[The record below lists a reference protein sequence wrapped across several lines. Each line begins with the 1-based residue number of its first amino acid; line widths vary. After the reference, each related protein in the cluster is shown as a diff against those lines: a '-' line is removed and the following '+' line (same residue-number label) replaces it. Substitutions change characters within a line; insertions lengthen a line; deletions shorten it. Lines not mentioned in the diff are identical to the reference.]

1 MLLGPVPYLY
11 PVKVTFT
18 EEEWNEYLE
27 MVNFRAA
34 RRDRYAEG
42 LSSSQS
48 SSILG
53 SSDYHEHRQRAHV
66 YSRQGQHGSLH
77 EDEACGFRCNR
88 SADFLAGDKMQFRS
102 YKKRRFS
109 EDDNTSLRFEGRHTI
124 GKETTGFFIDS
135 RYQRNARKLHHWKSG
150 ENSMFPPDKHHIL
163 RGKSVE
169 MPYHFTRFCDVEDSW
184 QQEQSKKLS
193 TRDLELYSKTDRE
206 LSSRKY
212 YKFDT
217 NKRGFD
223 DHFGRFRE
231 KDLGARHDM
240 YSALG
245 KNVDIVD
252 GFRSI
257 PRGAQLTSF
266 LPNMPASSRSA
277 NLRSW
282 SSVSDY
288 VEHSNELRRDS
299 ELGELGTKPRH
310 KFYLKSASSIC
321 HGTNDK
327 FRPQKKPRLG
337 WGEGLAKYENQSV
350 DGANDN
356 NDKNGIIQSKTC
368 VSQEDGYSQ
377 GPNDE
382 SESPE
387 PILASTQCKPPKPL
401 DSLTSISLP
410 DEHACAFGDGS
421 FKLADC
427 EKLCIDI
434 PSTCKHGE
442 FSLLAE
448 GTLPVCISQIPDVE
462 APLDAQYLDCNSFAP
477 VNSKTCDTFE
487 IQYPSERQLELKNEI
502 LQKLERVECE
512 FDRLEK
518 ELGCLNSEIQTEDCH
533 SGCVDFSVYCSQGAF
548 TEVDEKRIMK
558 DLSGSIKVSSSGYA
572 NKNRIIVPSLAS
584 KSAEVGVR
592 NQSFVEL
599 PFEYQRRVTED
610 SKPLMW
616 AVGRQSTEAEHF
628 SINNMAASLED
639 EAVESQSV
647 IAEDSSSYSSMK
659 ANSRETSQLNCNVGV
674 SVLFHSTPLPTSSAS
689 GTWLLSSEVSQ
700 MSVWKQNTVVHE
712 RNRKQME
719 EKIVEW
725 KHLLNFKEQTLGLKF
740 RILREWLEE
749 EQLARKGHG
758 KCASD
763 GFFSSVHLPSYQ
775 FQSSLPGA
783 LTLVP
788 TSQQGMLGRRPA
800 LDVHLNIHRAFLKM
814 PAMTLDDRGRRF
826 TRILTNNGL
835 VEDPVAVEK
844 ERKMINPWTSEE
856 KELFWAKFAIFSKN
870 FGKVASFLEHKTVAD
885 CIEFYYKNHKSE
897 YPKKSKKR
905 HGFIKQESNSSA
917 RPYLSTLGS
926 RRCYISYATSLDVL
940 GAAVALTMDDT
951 NRKNRIQGALQMCN
965 GTQMPLVSKKIR
977 SEVCGKHDNDRSTDT
992 DFLGSETE
1000 FTAAADVLAG
1010 TYSEAIGSC
1019 ICSTADIPETF
1030 YKKPHYRRFMKKT
1043 DGMDPPQTSEA
1054 GFEIC
1059 NSAAG
1064 CHEDIYT
1071 DWTDNEK
1078 CLFINALGKYG
1089 KNFRS
1094 ISSHVHSRTEDQCRT
1109 FFCKSRKVL
1118 KLDELVSQE
1127 PVIQRKS
1134 AADLNPGLSEMH
1146 VDDMSLSNVP
1156 ASDKT
1161 VETFKSHVMDAARQN
1176 GRTEIGL
1183 DAAAQVCHPHNIIE
1197 IEDCKVAQDEEIELE
1212 ELWKIC
1218 KRNLAVVSLEA
1229 SAHQEAKSMLG
1240 GV

>member
-1 MLLGPVPYLY
+1 
-11 PVKVTFT
+11 
-18 EEEWNEYLE
+18 
-27 MVNFRAA
+27 MVNFRSA

-42 LSSSQS
+42 FGSSQS
-48 SSILG
+48 SSIMG
-53 SSDYHEHRQRAHV
+53 SVDYHEHRQRAHV
-66 YSRQGQHGSLH
+66 YSRQGQQGSLH
-77 EDEACGFRCNR
+77 EDDACGFRCNR
-88 SADFLAGDKMQFRS
+88 SADFIAGDKMQFPS
-102 YKKRRFS
+102 YKKRRFP

-135 RYQRNARKLHHWKSG
+135 RYQRNARKLHHWKSE
-150 ENSMFPPDKHHIL
+150 ENCMFSPDKHHIL

-169 MPYHFTRFCDVEDSW
+169 MPFHFTRLCDAEDSW

-206 LSSRKY
+206 FSSRKY
-212 YKFDT
+212 YKFGT

-223 DHFGRFRE
+223 DHFGRFTE

-245 KNVDIVD
+245 KNADIVD

-257 PRGAQLTSF
+257 PRGSQLTSF

-288 VEHSNELRRDS
+288 VEHSNELRRDR
-299 ELGELGTKPRH
+299 ELGEFGTKPRH
-310 KFYLKSASSIC
+310 KFYLKSTSSIC

-327 FRPQKKPRLG
+327 FRQQKRPRLG

-350 DGANDN
+350 DGDYI
-356 NDKNGIIQSKTC
+356 DKNGFIQSKNC
-368 VSQEDGYSQ
+368 ASQEDGYSQ

-387 PILASTQCKPPKPL
+387 PILASTQCKPSKPL

-410 DEHACAFGDGS
+410 DEHAYAFGDGS
-421 FKLADC
+421 SKSADC
-427 EKLCIDI
+427 EKLCNDI

-448 GTLPVCISQIPDVE
+448 GTLPVCISQIPDAE
-462 APLDAQYLDCNSFAP
+462 DPLDAQYLDSNSFAP
-477 VNSKTCDTFE
+477 VNSKTSDTFE

-512 FDRLEK
+512 FDRVEK

-533 SGCVDFSVYCSQGAF
+533 SGGVDISVYCSQGAF
-548 TEVDEKRIMK
+548 TEVDEKRSLK
-558 DLSGSIKVSSSGYA
+558 DLSGSIKVSSSGYI

-584 KSAEVGVR
+584 KSDEVGVR
-592 NQSFVEL
+592 NQCFIEL

-610 SKPLMW
+610 SKPVMW
-616 AVGRQSTEAEHF
+616 AVGRQSTVG
-628 SINNMAASLED
+628 INSMDANLED
-639 EAVESQSV
+639 EAVESQLAV
-647 IAEDSSSYSSMK
+647 AEDSSSYSSIK
-659 ANSRETSQLNCNVGV
+659 ANSRATSQLNSNVGS
-674 SVLFHSTPLPTSSAS
+674 SVLFNSTPLPASSAS

-719 EKIVEW
+719 EKIVER
-725 KHLLNFKEQTLGLKF
+725 KRFLNFKEQMLALKF
-740 RILREWLEE
+740 RILREWREK
-749 EQLARKGHG
+749 EQLVLSPRKGRG
-758 KCASD
+758 KYHQID

-775 FQSSLPGA
+775 FQSSLQGA

-788 TSQQGMLGRRPA
+788 TSQQGLLERRRA
-800 LDVHLNIHRAFLKM
+800 LDVHLNNYRAFLKM
-814 PAMTLDDRGRRF
+814 PAMTLDDRWRHF
-826 TRILTNNGL
+826 PRILTNNGL

-856 KELFWAKFAIFSKN
+856 KALFWAKFAIFRKN

-897 YPKKSKKR
+897 DPKKSKKR
-905 HGFIKQESNSSA
+905 QSLRKQESNFFA
-917 RPYLSTLGS
+917 RPYLSTLGN
-926 RRCYISYATSLDVL
+926 RRCHISYATSLDVL

-951 NRKNRIQGALQMCN
+951 NQKNRIQGALQMCN

-977 SEVCGKHDNDRSTDT
+977 SEVCGKHDNDRTTDT

-1010 TYSEAIGSC
+1010 TYPEAIGSC
-1019 ICSTADIPETF
+1019 ICSAADIPETF
-1030 YKKPHYRRFMKKT
+1030 DKKPHDKRFMIKA
-1043 DGMDPPQTSEA
+1043 DGIDLPQTSEA
-1054 GFEIC
+1054 DFENC
-1059 NSAAG
+1059 NSTAE

-1089 KNFRS
+1089 KDFQS

-1109 FFCKSRKVL
+1109 FFCKSRKAL
-1118 KLDELVSQE
+1118 KLDEVVSQE

-1134 AADLNPGLSEMH
+1134 AADLNPGLSEMY

-1161 VETFKSHVMDAARQN
+1161 TETFKSHVIDAARQSS
-1176 GRTEIGL
+1176 RTEIGL
-1183 DAAAQVCHPHNIIE
+1183 DEAAQVYHPHNIIE
-1197 IEDCKVAQDEEIELE
+1197 REDCKVAQDEEIELE
-1212 ELWKIC
+1212 EQWKIC
-1218 KRNLAVVSLEA
+1218 KRNLAGVSMEA

-1240 GV
+1240 GA